1 MLQDRKQEDRN
12 IKLPKQAALPTLKQ
26 VQDLVAEATKI
37 TGRTIH
43 LPFGEAPEEYY
54 LTVFRDRAKGDLNWS
69 LYRSEGSDSFMEWSH
84 VCSDAGF
91 IHNLITAQF
100 PGAALKPVALGG
112 TQPVVLTGRGEGAL
126 NRKVA
131 DDQFATL
138 KMRSKPTLEGDLENL
153 ELSNLLQTIAMG
165 KKTGRLDIEGVQDPA
180 VIYFADGAP
189 IHCSMRGVEG
199 DAALVELVGWSQGEF
214 RFYQE
219 PRIDQHTVKRRLD
232 QLLMEGAAL
241 QDQTAFLDEIGLT
254 MECYIIRNH
263 ASISEALF
271 EQMLAQGTGADMK
284 LQKNLYQA
292 VDNKNTLLEILR
304 RLPYTKSQWVPSL
317 FNMVTCGLLSF
328 AFEPPE
334 STNKNK
340 AGDEA
345 EIAEQARN
353 IEKLLLRPDTG
364 LYTYPAFLFFLEK
377 EYLRYERFSHPM
389 SVILMEI
396 GLKPFDPNALPE
408 PLPLAGVREVRERIN
423 KLKRK
428 TDILAHYETLRFA
441 LLLPETESQAAK
453 SFANRLAEILM
464 SSPLADGGLGRPM
477 VASVGVA
484 SIPEDC
490 QALGVLLSKAKPPKT
505 SIGGGE

>member
-12 IKLPKQAALPTLKQ
+12 IRLPKQAALPTLKQ
-26 VQDLVAEATKI
+26 VQELVAEAMKI
-37 TGRTIH
+37 SGRTIQ
-43 LPFGEAPEEYY
+43 LPFGESPEEYY
-54 LTVFRDRAKGDLNWS
+54 LTVFRDRTKGDLNWS
-69 LYRSEGSDSFMEWSH
+69 LYRAEGASSFMEWSH

-100 PGAALKPVALGG
+100 PGASLKPVALGS
-112 TQPVVLTGRGEGAL
+112 QPMVMTGAGSDAPLRT
-126 NRKVA
+126 RVA
-131 DDQFATL
+131 DDQFSTL

-153 ELSNLLQTIAMG
+153 ELSNLLQTIALG
-165 KKTGRLDIEGVQDPA
+165 KKTGRLDIEGAAEPA

-189 IHCSMRGVEG
+189 IHCSMRGAEG
-199 DAALVELVGWSQGEF
+199 DAAMVELVSWSKGEF

-219 PRIDQHTVKRRLD
+219 PRIDQLSVKKRLD

-263 ASISEALF
+263 QAISEALF

-284 LQKNLYQA
+284 LQKNFYQA
-292 VDNKNTLLEILR
+292 VDNKSTLLEILR
-304 RLPYTKSQWVPSL
+304 RLPFTKSQWTPSL

-334 STNKNK
+334 TSSKSK
-340 AGDEA
+340 GGDEA
-345 EIAEQARN
+345 EISDQAKN
-353 IEKLLLRPDTG
+353 IEKLLIRPDTG

-396 GLKPFDPNALPE
+396 GLKPSDTKALPE
-408 PLPLAGVREVRERIN
+408 PLPIVGVREVRERIN

-441 LLLPETESQAAK
+441 LLLPETESVAAT

-464 SSPLADGGLGRPM
+464 TSPLADGGTGCPI

-490 QALGVLLSKAKPPKT
+490 QALGVLLAKAKPPKQ
-505 SIGGGE
+505 SVGGE

>member
-1 MLQDRKQEDRN
+1 M
-12 IKLPKQAALPTLKQ
+12 PTLKQ
-26 VQDLVAEATKI
+26 VQELVAEAMKI
-37 TGRTIH
+37 SGRTIH
-43 LPFGEAPEEYY
+43 LPFGEPPEEYY

-69 LYRSEGSDSFMEWSH
+69 LYRAEGTNSSMEWSH

-100 PGAALKPVALGG
+100 PGAALKPVALG
-112 TQPVVLTGRGEGAL
+112 TQPVVLMGGKADSLKG
-126 NRKVA
+126 KVA
-131 DDQFATL
+131 EDQFATL

-165 KKTGRLDIEGVQDPA
+165 KKTGRLDIEGSQDPA
-180 VIYFADGAP
+180 VIYFAEGAP
-189 IHCSMRGVEG
+189 IHCSMRGAEG
-199 DAALVELVGWSQGEF
+199 DAAMVELVGWSKGEF

-263 ASISEALF
+263 PSISEALF
-271 EQMLAQGTGADMK
+271 EQMLAQGCGADMK
-284 LQKNLYQA
+284 LQKNFYQA
-292 VDNKNTLLEILR
+292 VDNKSTLLEILR
-304 RLPYTKSQWVPSL
+304 GLPFTKSQWVPSL

-334 STNKNK
+334 STSKNK

-396 GLKPFDPNALPE
+396 GLKPFDTNAMPE
-408 PLPLAGVREVRERIN
+408 PLPLVGVREVRERIN

-464 SSPLADGGLGRPM
+464 SSPLSDGGLGRPM

-484 SIPEDC
+484 SIPDDC
-490 QALGVLLSKAKPPKT
+490 QALGTLLAKAKPPKT
-505 SIGGGE
+505 SVGQGE